1 LEDLAPPV
9 MLHDDALAT
18 ARMRSLARLARPT
31 AHELRGAL
39 SALYIHLELLA
50 GALDGDDTAVC
61 ERRQRH
67 LEVVREECRRLQRI
81 VDAFLTLAAL
91 PDGAAELD
99 LGVLVNA
106 VVEAVRPLAAAR
118 RVRLEAPAWA
128 PGGCTGPQA
137 EGCRQRLLDV
147 LLDAL
152 VAARPGSTVHVDPVP
167 DGRSVRVQGA
177 DGACVDVTLP
187 APEERTN
194 A

>member
-1 LEDLAPPV
+1 VGLAPPV
-9 MLHDDALAT
+9 MLHDDVLAI

-31 AHELRGAL
+31 AHELHGAL

-50 GALDGDDTAVC
+50 GALDSDDTAVR

-152 VAARPGSTVHVDPVP
+152 VAAPPGSTVHVDPVP